1 MIQIIVLLL
10 PILGLI
16 GYFAD
21 LQWLF
26 LTGSIGSL
34 FFTLV
39 ALFTKQLTPT
49 SIKWLIIA
57 SIAGWIISSSFING
71 VLLGICAVTAFS
83 TIFSIFVILNS
94 RR

>member
-71 VLLGICAVTAFS
+71 VLLGICSVTAFS